1 MTPSRKNT
9 VILLAAICFI
19 VILGICYF
27 LISKHFKNNSKIT
40 QAPQTVSKVAS
51 GTTPSVQVIK
61 LTAMLTPQV
70 VTTYGTTVSP
80 NTAVVAAKST
90 GVISGIY
97 FKAGQQIKQG
107 QLLFHIVS
115 NDISEQMQKLTAD
128 LANARYT
135 YDSYLQANKEVA
147 GTVSVSDLNKAKA
160 EYTGAL
166 SAYQA
171 AKEEVFITAPIDGVA
186 ADTNLAVGNS
196 VQVGEQLIAI
206 ISSKDLQIK
215 YTLPS
220 QYSGIA
226 KSGQTVT
233 FVPNNSK
240 QKYLAKVVYV
250 SSALNSDTD
259 NLTLRANF
267 TTTVDLDANLF
278 GQVTQVL
285 NASYKA
291 FAVPQAMVQSDEQG
305 FYLYIVQDGK
315 VAKSYITVGQVT
327 ASGYVA
333 IQSAWNPNTLVI
345 ASDTAALSVGQNV
358 KVQAS

>member
-1 MTPSRKNT
+1 MAQKKNT
-9 VILLAAICFI
+9 LILLVAIIFI
-19 VILGICYF
+19 VILGATYF
-27 LISKHFKNNSKIT
+27 LVSKRVKNKGKTT
-40 QAPQTVSKVAS
+40 QTVQTVSTQSSSAV
-51 GTTPSVQVIK
+51 PVVQVAT
-61 LTAMLTPQV
+61 LTESLLPQV
-70 VTTYGTTVSP
+70 VSTYGTTVSP

-115 NDISEQMQKLTAD
+115 NDISAQMQKLKAD

-160 EYTGAL
+160 EYEGAL

-171 AKEEVFITAPIDGVA
+171 AKEEVFITAPIDGIA
-186 ADTNLAVGNS
+186 SDTNLAVGNS
-196 VQVGEQLIAI
+196 VQMGDQLIAI

-240 QKYLAKVVYV
+240 QKYLAQVVYV
-250 SSALNSDTD
+250 SSALNADSD

-267 TTTVDLDANLF
+267 TTPVDLDANLF
-278 GQVTQVL
+278 GQVTQIL
-285 NASYKA
+285 NASHKA
-291 FAVPQAMVQSDEQG
+291 ISVPQAMVQSDEQG
-305 FYLYIVQDGK
+305 FYLYVVQDGK
-315 VAKSYITVGQVT
+315 VAKSYIKVGQVT
-327 ASGYVA
+327 ANGYIE
-333 IQSAWNPNTLVI
+333 IQSAWDAKTLVI
-345 ASDTAALSVGQNV
+345 TSDTTALSVGQNV
-358 KVQAS
+358 KMQAS